1 MRGQGELKRL
11 GAFLW
16 YRKLLRCKFLTISL
30 TALIDKNAIVII
42 DKGNADLHNIGVFL

>member
-1 MRGQGELKRL
+1 MHFASLFFMSDHL
-11 GAFLW
+11 
-16 YRKLLRCKFLTISL
+16 CKFLTISL